1 MDDSVPHPYLS
12 DVIQLQLEGQHLLLI
27 GLCVG
32 AGVGLCLIHLRFQL
46 DVLQRERSVLRI
58 DTLWRALR
66 CQEIVL
72 GYLLSFMKSMKH
84 FFETV
89 YFQTSFRVDKVMFL
103 PGS

>member
-58 DTLWRALR
+58 DTLASITLSGDSTGILTVIYEINETFSLRLYTFRRAL
-66 CQEIVL
+66 
-72 GYLLSFMKSMKH
+72 G
-84 FFETV
+84 
-89 YFQTSFRVDKVMFL
+89 
-103 PGS
+103 